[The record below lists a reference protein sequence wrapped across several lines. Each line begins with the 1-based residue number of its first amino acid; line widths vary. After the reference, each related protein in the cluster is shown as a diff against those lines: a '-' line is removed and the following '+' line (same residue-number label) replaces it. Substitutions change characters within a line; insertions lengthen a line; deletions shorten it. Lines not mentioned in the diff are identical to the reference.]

1 MRSHTDRRD
10 PRAGQ
15 ERCRIFIAVLL
26 APALVDAAARAR
38 TLLGPAAERLRWV
51 APGNLHLT
59 LRFLGGITEAQL
71 ARAIEAAREAAAPAA
86 PFEITL
92 AGMGAFPSAR
102 APRVVWIGVQ
112 EGSDR
117 LAALAASL
125 EAALRRRKFPAADR
139 PFRPHLTVAR
149 ARAGG
154 RPPDLSGVL
163 PGAEGCVVGSQGVD
177 ALSVMESTLRPRGP
191 IYREVAREP
200 LGAAVESD
208 V

>member
-71 ARAIEAAREAAAPAA
+71 ARAIEAAREAAAPS
-86 PFEITL
+86 ELTL

-125 EAALRRRKFPAADR
+125 EAALRRRKF
-139 PFRPHLTVAR
+139 
-149 ARAGG
+149 
-154 RPPDLSGVL
+154 
-163 PGAEGCVVGSQGVD
+163 
-177 ALSVMESTLRPRGP
+177 
-191 IYREVAREP
+191 
-200 LGAAVESD
+200 
-208 V
+208 